1 MHTESES
8 LQSAPHPSRLAKEK
22 TPDTINPAP
31 GDSHARRTFVIKN
44 PATGLE
50 IESYPLMNKEDVD
63 RVVATARKNFETW
76 SKSSFAER
84 KRILTNASQHLAAN
98 AGKFAEQIAAEN
110 GKTKVDAL
118 LCDVYCAVDLL
129 KHTANHAE
137 KYLKPVKGL
146 PGTMVVPLRKN
157 SYIFQPKG
165 VVGVISPWNYPF
177 GLSMSPVISAIAA
190 GNTVIL
196 KPSSQTT
203 RSGMIVKEIFDNGGL
218 PEGVLQ
224 VLTGS
229 GSLTGQALIEHPD
242 LDMLFFTGSTE
253 VGLEVSAQAAK
264 RLIPVILELGGKDVA
279 IITKNADLERAAHGV
294 AWGAFVNTG
303 QTCIGTEIVLV
314 DRTVYEPFME
324 KFLPIVK
331 GLKPGKGAGE
341 LGSMTMD
348 SQRQIIQAQLED
360 ALQKGAKVI
369 YSGPPA
375 PDDKGLWCTPTLLT
389 NVTPDMDVFHE
400 ETFGPLKA
408 IMTYDTLKEAIKLAN
423 SVKYGLSGCVYSK
436 DSKEGNWVAEKLKVG
451 SVNINDCLCTFA
463 MPALPFGGVKKSGL
477 GYYHGEIGLR
487 AFTDIKSITENTL
500 PMKKE
505 LQWYPVLD
513 DTVEILE
520 EVIHLLYSGKMLR
533 RIVAYFKL
541 LPKFPRIIKS
551 IW

>member
-1 MHTESES
+1 
-8 LQSAPHPSRLAKEK
+8 
-22 TPDTINPAP
+22 
-31 GDSHARRTFVIKN
+31 
-44 PATGLE
+44 
-50 IESYPLMNKEDVD
+50 
-63 RVVATARKNFETW
+63 
-76 SKSSFAER
+76 
-84 KRILTNASQHLAAN
+84 
-98 AGKFAEQIAAEN
+98 AEQIAAEN
-110 GKTKVDAL
+110 GKTKMDAL

-129 KHTANHAE
+129 KHTAKHAE

-146 PGTMVVPLRKN
+146 PGTMVVPMRKN

-224 VLTGS
+224 ILTGT
-229 GSLTGQALIEHPD
+229 GSLTGQALIEHAD
-242 LDMLFFTGSTE
+242 IDMLFFTGSTD
-253 VGLEVSAQAAK
+253 VGLEVSAHAAK

-279 IITKNADLERAAHGV
+279 IVTKNADLDRAAHGV

-314 DRTVYEPFME
+314 DRAVYDAFMD
-324 KFLPIVK
+324 KLLPIVK
-331 GLKPGKGAGE
+331 GLKLGKGVGE
-341 LGSMTMD
+341 LGSMTME
-348 SQRQIIQAQLED
+348 SQRKIVLAQLED
-360 ALQKGAKVI
+360 AVRKGAKVI
-369 YSGPPA
+369 YSGPSV
-375 PDDKGLWCTPTLLT
+375 PDDKGLWCTPTLLGD
-389 NVTPDMDVFHE
+389 VTPDMDVFRE
-400 ETFGPLKA
+400 ETFGPLKGIIA
-408 IMTYDTLKEAIKLAN
+408 YDTLEEAIGLAN
-423 SVKYGLSGCVYSK
+423 SVKYGLSGCVYTK
-436 DSKEGNWVAEKLKVG
+436 DMKEGNYVAEQLKVG

-520 EVIHLLYSGKMLR
+520 EVIHLLYSGNFFR
-533 RIVAYFKL
+533 RIQAYLKL
-541 LPKFPRIIKS
+541 LPKVPKIIKS